1 MSTKSLPSVF
11 HMPDVKGK
19 RVIVRASFDVPVHDG
34 IVEDCFRLRRGIKT
48 ITHLKEQ
55 GAKVVI
61 LTHMGR
67 DPKNSTEPLVSA
79 LKKYVDVKF
88 VPHVCGK
95 EAENAIQDAPEGT
108 VLLLE
113 NLRREKGEEENDAS
127 FARALMALGDYYVND
142 AFAVSHRAHASIV
155 GIPGH
160 LPHFAGTTFLEECEE
175 LTKSLTPRSPSL
187 FILGGAKFET
197 KEPLVEEY
205 ADNYSHVFIGGAIA
219 NDFLKAK
226 GFPVGDSLLS
236 DVDLTGN
243 PILTKENIILP
254 VDVVVLGPN
263 GKREVLVEHV
273 EGDEKILDVGPRTM
287 ELLAPYVE
295 RAETILWNGPLGN
308 YEAGFDDATKVCA
321 ELVAKSD
328 AYSIVG
334 GGDTVTAIDSLGLN
348 DSFSFVSTAGGAMLD
363 FLEHKTLPGIQS
375 LLAK

>member
-1 MSTKSLPSVF
+1 
-11 HMPDVKGK
+11 MPDVKGK
-19 RVIVRASFDVPVHDG
+19 RVIVRASFDVPIRDG
-34 IVEDCFRLRRGIKT
+34 VVEDCFRLRRGIET
-48 ITHLKEQ
+48 IAYLKER
-55 GAKVVI
+55 GAKVVV

-79 LKKYVDVKF
+79 LKKYIHVEF
-88 VPHVCGK
+88 IPHVYGK
-95 EAENAIQDAPEGT
+95 EAEDAIQNAPEGT
-108 VLLLE
+108 VFLLE
-113 NLRREKGEEENDAS
+113 NLRREKGEEENDAT
-127 FARALMALGDYYVND
+127 FTKALALLGDYYVND

-155 GIPGH
+155 GVPTH
-160 LPHFAGTTFLEECEE
+160 LPHFAGVTFIEEYEE

-205 ADNYSHVFIGGAIA
+205 ADNYSHVLLEIA

-236 DVDLTGN
+236 DVDLKGN
-243 PILTKENIILP
+243 PILAKENIILP

-273 EGDEKILDVGPRTM
+273 EENEKILDVGPRTM
-287 ELLAPYVE
+287 ELIASYIE
-295 RAETILWNGPLGN
+295 RAGTILWNGPLGN

-363 FLEHKTLPGIQS
+363 FLEHKTLPGIQA
-375 LLAK
+375 LQKAKI